1 VEIDEATGTVEIVRY
16 TAVDDCGR
24 VLDPVIVEAQI
35 HGGVAQGIGQ
45 ALGEHAVYDSDNGQL
60 LTGSFMDY
68 VMPRATDL
76 PAFAVAHHAVPC
88 RTNPLGVKGTG
99 EAGTTAAPPAVL
111 NAIANALPAAAGKLQ
126 MPATAETV
134 WRALRAE

>member
-1 VEIDEATGTVEIVRY
+1 
-16 TAVDDCGR
+16 
-24 VLDPVIVEAQI
+24 VEAQI

-68 VMPRATDL
+68 VMPRAGDL
-76 PAFAVAHHAVPC
+76 PAFAGAHHAVPC
-88 RTNPLGVKGTG
+88 RTHPHRVKSTR

-111 NAIANALPAAAGKLQ
+111 NAIANALPDAAVAKVQ

-134 WRALRAE
+134 WRALHAG